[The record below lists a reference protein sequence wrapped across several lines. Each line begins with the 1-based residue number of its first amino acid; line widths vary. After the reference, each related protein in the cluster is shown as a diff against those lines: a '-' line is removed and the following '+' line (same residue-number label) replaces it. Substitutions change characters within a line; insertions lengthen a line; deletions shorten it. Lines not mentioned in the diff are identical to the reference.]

1 MTEKSMRT
9 ISVTTNITTT
19 EFQPLLSSSAES
31 SFSNIVIST
40 PNDQTV
46 IHAEEIKKK
55 LYKKYET
62 INLENFQENF
72 KNQ

>member
-9 ISVTTNITTT
+9 ISVTKNITTT

-31 SFSNIVIST
+31 TFSNIVIST

-55 LYKKYET
+55 L
-62 INLENFQENF
+62 
-72 KNQ
+72 KNMKPLI